1 MIELTFLKELTPI
14 KQMRQK
20 CVIFA
25 TIAIFQIKGFSFS
38 HMFAM
43 DIMMC

>member
-1 MIELTFLKELTPI
+1 MIELTFLKELTSI

-25 TIAIFQIKGFSFS
+25 TIAIKGFSFS